1 MKISRQLISLILA
14 IGALSACSSEQET
27 QNTNAPQ
34 QDTSSFSLKELP
46 VSIDAFDKNSI
57 IGTPSIVDCKLSG
70 GTETTCLSITLK
82 PQPASFEIG
91 PWCPRNISDG
101 ADLSGIWLED
111 GKVYD
116 ADGSFIQ
123 NLSKFYDDDAW
134 QMFDPKTGKINV
146 TDTEI
151 SCRAA
156 ARPDVDP
163 AYKNHCV
170 ECSMSYLEEGLSQT
184 YIIPL
189 KPVKTSRIAP
199 RVAHSGVGIAF
210 SGVRLDAPA
219 PVDDILSA
227 HTLAPFDDCGGH
239 INPFVGYHAHAVT
252 NCLVGISVSE
262 DHAEQI
268 GLAMDGYPIHSQLNP
283 DGNEPA
289 DLDACRGH
297 ATEAM
302 GYHYHVASAGANAI
316 ISCHSG
322 ETGCTLNS
330 SDDVCDASADHHR
343 APPPP
348 HRHDEQ
354 TIELKIF
361 L

>member
-1 MKISRQLISLILA
+1 MKNNYQLKCLLLA
-14 IGALSACSSEQET
+14 IGALSACSTEQET
-27 QNTNAPQ
+27 QNTPLSKQEKSVISPA
-34 QDTSSFSLKELP
+34 ELP
-46 VSIDAFDKNSI
+46 NSIYAFDKDSMVGP
-57 IGTPSIVDCKLSG
+57 IGIVDCKLSG

-91 PWCPRNISDG
+91 PWCPRNITDG

-116 ADGSFIQ
+116 ATGNFIQ
-123 NLSKFYDDDAW
+123 NLSEFYNDDAW
-134 QMFDPKTGKINV
+134 QMFDPDTGKINV

-184 YIIPL
+184 YVIPL
-189 KPVKTSRIAP
+189 KPVKASSIAP

-219 PVDDILSA
+219 PVDDILNA

-252 NCLVGISVSE
+252 DCLVGISISE
-262 DHAEQI
+262 DHAKQI
-268 GLAMDGYPIHSQLNP
+268 GLAMDGFPIHSQLNP
-283 DGNEPA
+283 DGYEPT

-297 ATEAM
+297 STAEI
-302 GYHYHVASAGANAI
+302 GYHYHVASLGANAI

-330 SDDVCDASADHHR
+330 SDDICDASIDNHR
-343 APPPP
+343 EPPP
-348 HRHDEQ
+348 HRH
-354 TIELKIF
+354 IE
-361 L
+361 